1 MVDLGL
7 IAGHIKLLNGF
18 QLNLELGGML
28 CELLDDLAEV
38 RKGPTQALLYLH
50 TKA

>member
-18 QLNLELGGML
+18 LLNLELGDLL
-28 CELLDDLAEV
+28 CKLLDYLVEV
-38 RKGPTQALLYLH
+38 RKGPTQTLPYLH